1 MFNIFDW
8 LTDNPILLV
17 LILVG
22 GFGTIVLAII
32 LVRKFVPAFKN
43 NEQPKSDKE
52 IAEEEVN
59 RLVVDIKG
67 EEKKQEEKPLSEEEA
82 VEYEMS
88 RVLEESDDPTYQ
100 KQAEEYQK
108 EHPEEGSEE
117 K

>member
-1 MFNIFDW
+1 M
-8 LTDNPILLV
+8 
-17 LILVG
+17 
-22 GFGTIVLAII
+22 
-32 LVRKFVPAFKN
+32 
-43 NEQPKSDKE
+43 
-52 IAEEEVN
+52 
-59 RLVVDIKG
+59 